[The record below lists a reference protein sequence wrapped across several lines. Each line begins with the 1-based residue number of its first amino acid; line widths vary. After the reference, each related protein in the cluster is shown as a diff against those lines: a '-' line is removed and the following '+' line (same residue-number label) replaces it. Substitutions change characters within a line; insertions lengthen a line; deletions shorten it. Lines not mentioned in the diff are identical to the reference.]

1 MEFTALLPHTN
12 RLQFPLNLEKQFHD
26 DYYHKSVNITRVALV
41 LGLLLVAL
49 FGILDEW
56 VVPISLYQ
64 VWFLRY
70 AIICPL
76 IILTFLL
83 TWSPLFGRIMQPL
96 LSFTV
101 LVAGLGIAAMS
112 AIAQPTELGF
122 SGYYVGLILVIMW
135 AYTFIRLRFWY
146 ALASSLIIVIGYEVA
161 AIAFQGLLASP
172 MGWLTFVNNNFFL
185 VTANVVGGA
194 AAYYLELYIRR
205 DFAQRQ
211 AIELE
216 QTKSANL
223 LQNEVEAALRESEA
237 RFRSLVEISTEGI
250 AIYNQ
255 QALFQYISPAFE
267 QLVGYTRA
275 ELLGQPWIPLVH
287 SHDLPYLMEHFQELL
302 QGPGHRAA
310 SELRLIRRDGV
321 IRYVEGIAQSLPD
334 GNIVAFLRDITERK
348 QAEEKLRHLNEEL
361 EDRVS
366 ERTAQ
371 LEAAFA
377 ERTRL
382 AQILEA
388 TSDLVAF
395 ATLDGQPLYIN
406 RAGRRMIGFPDDFD
420 ISAVSFA
427 DFYPPDTL
435 ELFATV
441 GIPTALREGT
451 WSAEVSLKHWGDDRL
466 IPVSMVGIMH
476 YAPDGTPTHLSS
488 IIRDISERKRAEAEL
503 QAALT
508 ESRRLATIIE
518 AMPDYVGIAD
528 LQGWSLYVNKAGRQL
543 VGKPE
548 KDKTPWNVANC
559 YPSTEAPRLQGMFEA
574 MQCGEAWAGET
585 ALQHAHGHV
594 IPVEQTVFP
603 LRDSSGAIESYAAV
617 IRDITEHKRAQSDLE
632 KAKDNAEAAS
642 RAKSTFLANMSHE
655 LRTPLTAIIGYTE
668 LLQDDVGELG
678 YTELLTKLD
687 RIHISG
693 THLLSLINDILDFS
707 KIEAGKME
715 LYLETFSLSELID
728 NLMVTVQPLAQK
740 RGNTVQVNCAKDLGS
755 IHADQTKVRQIL
767 LNLLSN
773 AAKFTENGVI
783 TLTIERIPINS
794 RGAEEQRS
802 EGGYTTPAPLLPG
815 PSAEIIFKVADTG
828 IGMSAEQQARLFEAF
843 NQADPSTTRKYG
855 GTGLGL
861 AITRRLCQLM
871 GGDIVVESEVGQG
884 STFTVHLPAKVSTRK
899 AEGSPLADSGEQ
911 MTQGKNGSTPTPIT
925 NLTLTQETQ
934 SPDRNDR
941 PMVLVIDDD
950 PSVRELL
957 TSYLI
962 KEGFRAKTAVTTEEG
977 LHLAKIERPDVITLD
992 VLMPDRCIDGWG
1004 ALATF
1009 KADASLADIPVIMV
1023 TIVDDKNRGFALGA
1037 SDYLTKPI
1045 DREQLVNILNKYRLQ
1060 FKREPEGIFA
1070 QEQTLSQILVV
1081 EDDPAIREMLRY
1093 TLEPEGLCVMEA
1105 GNGWVALE
1113 QIVANR
1119 PELIL
1124 LDLMM
1129 PEMDGFEFILN
1140 LRQNPAWQTIP
1151 VVVLTALDLTT
1162 NDCLRLNG
1170 YIQQVV
1176 HKVTV
1181 EADQDSFLREVR
1193 DLVHASI
1200 RS

>member
-1 MEFTALLPHTN
+1 MEYTALLPHTN
-12 RLQFPLNLEKQFHD
+12 RLRFPPNLEKQFHD
-26 DYYHKSVNITRVALV
+26 DYYHKSLFITRVALM
-41 LGLLLVAL
+41 LGLSLIAI

-56 VVPISLYQ
+56 VAPISFHQ
-64 VWFLRY
+64 IWFLRY
-70 AIICPL
+70 AIMCPV
-76 IILTFLL
+76 IILTLLL
-83 TWSPLFGRIMQPL
+83 TWSPFFSRFMQPL
-96 LSFTV
+96 LSLTV
-101 LVAGLGIAAMS
+101 LITGLGMAAMS
-112 AIAQPTELGF
+112 GIARPQEPGF

-146 ALASSLIIVIGYEVA
+146 ALASSLIIVIGYEVV
-161 AIAFQGLLASP
+161 AIVFQGLLASP

-185 VTANVVGGA
+185 VAANVVGGT
-194 AAYYLELYIRR
+194 AAYYLELYTRR

-216 QTKSANL
+216 KTKSASL
-223 LQNEVEAALRESEA
+223 LQNEAEMALRASEA

-255 QALFQYISPAFE
+255 QAIFQYVSPAFE
-267 QLVGYTRA
+267 QLVGYTRV

-287 SHDLPYLMEHFQELL
+287 SQDLPYLMERFQELL
-302 QGPGHRAA
+302 QGPGRRAA
-310 SELRLIRRDGV
+310 SELRLIRQDGA
-321 IRYVEGIAQSLPD
+321 IRYVEGVAQSLPD
-334 GNIVAFLRDITERK
+334 GNIVAFLHDITERK
-348 QAEEKLRHLNEEL
+348 QAEDELRCLNEEL
-361 EDRVS
+361 EDRVI

-395 ATLDGQPLYIN
+395 ATLDGRPLYIN
-406 RAGRRMIGFPDDFD
+406 RAGRRMVGFPDDLD
-420 ISAVSFA
+420 VNTVTFA

-441 GIPTALREGT
+441 GVPTALREGT
-451 WSAEVSLKHWGDDRL
+451 WSAEVNLKHWGDDRL
-466 IPVSMVGIMH
+466 VPVSMVGIIH
-476 YAPDGTPTHLSS
+476 YAPDGTPTHLSA
-488 IIRDISERKRAEAEL
+488 IIRDISERKQAEAEL
-503 QAALT
+503 QNALA

-548 KDKTPWNVANC
+548 KDQTPWNVANC
-559 YPSTEAPRLQGMFEA
+559 YPSTEATRLQGMFEA
-574 MQCGEAWAGET
+574 MQAGEAWAGEI
-585 ALQHAHGHV
+585 ALQHADGQV
-594 IPVEQTVFP
+594 IPVEQTIFP
-603 LRDSSGAIESYAAV
+603 LHDSSGAIESYAAV
-617 IRDITEHKRAQSDLE
+617 IRDITERKRTQLDLE
-632 KAKDNAEAAS
+632 KARDNAEAAS

-668 LLQDDVGELG
+668 ILQDDASDYG
-678 YTELLTKLD
+678 YTELLPKLE

-728 NLMVTVQPLAQK
+728 NLMVTAQPLVQK
-740 RGNTVQVNCAKDLGS
+740 RGNTLQVNYAKDLGS
-755 IHADQTKVRQIL
+755 IHADQTKIRQIV

-773 AAKFTENGVI
+773 AAKFTENGEI

-794 RGAEEQRS
+794 RGAEEQKS
-802 EGGYTTPAPLLPG
+802 EGEYTTPAPLLPV

-843 NQADPSTTRKYG
+843 NQADPSTTRQYG

-871 GGDIVVESEVGQG
+871 GGDIIVESKIGQG
-884 STFTVHLPAKVSTRK
+884 SIFTVHLPAKVNIGNVERS
-899 AEGSPLADSGEQ
+899 SSADSGEQ
-911 MTQGKNGSTPTPIT
+911 MTQGKNGFTPSPIA
-925 NLTLTQETQ
+925 NLTLPQGIQ
-934 SPDRNDR
+934 SPDGHDR

-950 PSVRELL
+950 LSVRELL
-957 TSYLI
+957 TNYLV
-962 KEGFRAKTAVTTEEG
+962 KEGFQVKTAVTAEEG
-977 LHLAKIERPDVITLD
+977 LHLAKVERPDVITLD

-1004 ALATF
+1004 ALAAF
-1009 KADASLADIPVIMV
+1009 KADTSLADIPVIMV

-1037 SDYLTKPI
+1037 SDYLAKPI
-1045 DREQLVNILNKYRLQ
+1045 DREHLITILNKYRLQ
-1060 FKREPEGIFA
+1060 SKHNPKEAFES
-1070 QEQTLSQILVV
+1070 EQALSQILVV

-1093 TLEPEGLCVMEA
+1093 TLEPEGLTVIEA
-1105 GNGWVALE
+1105 GNGRVALE
-1113 QIVANR
+1113 QMATNH

-1129 PEMDGFEFILN
+1129 PEMDGFEFILK
-1140 LRQNPAWQTIP
+1140 LRQNPAWQNIP
-1151 VVVLTALDLTT
+1151 VVVITALNLTSD
-1162 NDCLRLNG
+1162 DCLRLNG

-1176 HKVTV
+1176 HKVTA
-1181 EADQDSFLREVR
+1181 EADQDSFLQEVR
-1193 DLVHASI
+1193 NLVHACIHS
-1200 RS
+1200 